1 MTANPKAALGH
12 LKVLDLSRVLAGPW
26 ATQTLGDMGAEI
38 WKVERPVTGDETRG
52 WGPPYLRAP
61 EPGEPAISAYFA
73 SANRN
78 KKSLAID
85 FTTEQGADIIRGL
98 ASEADIL
105 IENFKVGGLKKYGLD
120 YAGLK
125 DANPHLIYCSLT
137 GFGQSGPE
145 SHRAGYD
152 FMIQAMSGLM
162 SVTGFPD
169 DVPGGM
175 PVKAG
180 VALVDILTGLNASI
194 AMMAALEHRRQTGQG
209 QHIDL
214 ALFDVAVASMANQA
228 LNYLATGTA
237 PSRMGNAH
245 PNIVPYQAFS
255 TKDGYIILAVGND
268 QQFSRFCALADVPE
282 KAQDSRFATNDMR
295 VRHRQET
302 LEWLEPIMAQKTTDE
317 WLEIL
322 GKNGV
327 PAGPVNDFARVFD
340 EPQALH
346 RNLKRQ
352 TPEKDGF
359 SHPMVTNPIRMSQT
373 PLEPVSPAPR
383 LGADTN
389 DVLRGVL
396 GYDDAQMNRLVK
408 AGVIEIR

>member
-1 MTANPKAALGH
+1 
-12 LKVLDLSRVLAGPW
+12 
-26 ATQTLGDMGAEI
+26 
-38 WKVERPVTGDETRG
+38 
-52 WGPPYLRAP
+52 
-61 EPGEPAISAYFA
+61 
-73 SANRN
+73 
-78 KKSLAID
+78 
-85 FTTEQGADIIRGL
+85 
-98 ASEADIL
+98 
-105 IENFKVGGLKKYGLD
+105 
-120 YAGLK
+120 
-125 DANPHLIYCSLT
+125 
-137 GFGQSGPE
+137 
-145 SHRAGYD
+145 
-152 FMIQAMSGLM
+152 
-162 SVTGFPD
+162 
-169 DVPGGM
+169 
-175 PVKAG
+175 
-180 VALVDILTGLNASI
+180 
-194 AMMAALEHRRQTGQG
+194 LEHRRQTGQG

-255 TKDGYIILAVGND
+255 TKDGYIVLAVGND